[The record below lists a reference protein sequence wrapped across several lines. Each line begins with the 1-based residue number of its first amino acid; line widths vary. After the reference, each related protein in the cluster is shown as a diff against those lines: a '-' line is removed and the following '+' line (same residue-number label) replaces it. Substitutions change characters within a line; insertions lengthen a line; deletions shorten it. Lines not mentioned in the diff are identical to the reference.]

1 MKQFN
6 FIWR

>member
-6 FIWR
+6 YH